1 MAIMGENESG
11 MIRKVIMV
19 GSNKSKSVSFS
30 IGDEVS
36 YVFGSG
42 IVYGEIVRLLE
53 GGAAVE
59 IQFEDGRKEI
69 KKTRD
74 GALRLL
80 RRSSGASELEEE
92 RSDRS
97 KVRDYEIDE
106 VRRSDQRK
114 RW

>member
-1 MAIMGENESG
+1 
-11 MIRKVIMV
+11 MV
-19 GSNKSKSVSFS
+19 GSKKSKVTNYS
-30 IGDEVS
+30 IEDEIS

-42 IVYGEIVRLLE
+42 IVYGEIVRILE

-69 KKTRD
+69 KKSRD

-80 RRSSGASELEEE
+80 RRASGASEVEEQ
-92 RSDRS
+92 RSDHNR
-97 KVRDYEIDE
+97 VRDSEIDA

>member
-1 MAIMGENESG
+1 
-11 MIRKVIMV
+11 MV
-19 GSNKSKSVSFS
+19 ASNKSRNTTYK

-42 IVYGEIVRLLE
+42 IAYGDVVRILE

-59 IQFEDGRKEI
+59 IQFEDGRREI
-69 KKTRD
+69 KKSRD

-80 RRSSGASELEEE
+80 RRASGTSEIEEE
-92 RSDRS
+92 RSDRNR
-97 KVRDYEIDE
+97 VRDYEIDA
-106 VRRSDQRK
+106 VRRSDQKK